1 MAQQIGQV
9 LKMERPATVSQPSCA
24 MLEVEKMLSAPL
36 VTMEE
41 CDQLR
46 QLALSLPADI
56 DLAAPQEIA
65 RQLEFIAATLPAK
78 NIDEE
83 GGQKRFAVYV
93 RLLGGY
99 SKAALSYMTEQACRE
114 LDWFPT
120 PRQCLHYLNQYNPAP
135 TIRDK
140 ALSKCQ
146 HFTQSKFEQ
155 WLADLRLSE
164 VDQDQIDDKPERW
177 RRIAEVQM
185 LLRRT
190 EAGGYVQRVK
200 A

>member
-41 CDQLR
+41 CDRLR

-65 RQLEFIAATLPAK
+65 RQLEFIAATLRAK

-83 GGQKRFAVYV
+83 VGQKRFAVYV

-99 SKAALSYMTEQACRE
+99 SKAALSYMTERACRE

-120 PRQCLHYLNQYNPAP
+120 PRQCLQYLEQYSPEP
-135 TIRDK
+135 TLNDR
-140 ALSKCQ
+140 ALRTCER
-146 HFTQSKFEQ
+146 FTQARFED
-155 WLADLRLSE
+155 WLAELRAGPME
-164 VDQDQIDDKPERW
+164 QAAIDDKPERW
-177 RRIAEVQM
+177 RRIAEVQL